1 MKVSENVIGNLRKI
15 INSVPTGATSC
26 EEILEHLE
34 RIGIEYHV
42 TKTGDLAL
50 KYWQLFRGFV
60 SEEHAAVIRANRSS
74 PPEGNRMDWLSENLQ
89 LIQER
94 FAGQWIAV
102 GDNEIISSAPTLPDL
117 LALIGDIDK
126 PLVTFMPSE
135 PILWT
140 FTYGI
145 QGF

>member
-1 MKVSENVIGNLRKI
+1 MTLSKDFIGDFRKV
-15 INSVPTGATSC
+15 INSVPTAATSY

-42 TKTGDLAL
+42 TKTGDLGL
-50 KYWQLFRGFV
+50 KCWQLFPGFV
-60 SEEHAAVIRANRSS
+60 SEEHAAVIRATRSS
-74 PPEGNRMDWLSENLQ
+74 PPEGSRMDWLSENLQ

-102 GDNEIISSAPTLPDL
+102 GENEIVASALTLPEL
-117 LALIGDIDK
+117 LTLIGDIDK
-126 PLVTFMPSE
+126 PLVTFIPAE
-135 PILWT
+135 PAVWA

-145 QGF
+145 